1 MLLQNQQSMF
11 IQGNVLLGGILYC
24 MRIVAHVW
32 HVGHRVLGLS
42 CHRGVWFL
50 CCCWRPAGGSDEGET
65 RPPWSPHWGPPCFLA
80 SDPQYLREIHWGNPT
95 LRFYITT
102 YSWHFWRPVHNKD
115 DNYNNTFFFFFFI
128 CLLNFHNNNRIYT
141 QENHENIFHPSPP
154 APPHPTPPHPPEEK
168 KNK

>member
-1 MLLQNQQSMF
+1 M
-11 IQGNVLLGGILYC
+11 GVLVDMSLDQHPCKSWNSTPSSAVDKGYGWQECCCKTNKVCSSREMSCLAVSCIAC
-24 MRIVAHVW
+24 VCVAHVW

-65 RPPWSPHWGPPCFLA
+65 QPPWSPHWGPPCFLA

-102 YSWHFWRPVHNKD
+102 YSWHFWRPVHC
-115 DNYNNTFFFFFFI
+115 YRTITITIHF
-128 CLLNFHNNNRIYT
+128 
-141 QENHENIFHPSPP
+141 
-154 APPHPTPPHPPEEK
+154 
-168 KNK
+168 